1 MRNCTIIN
9 KGKYPFLILVRL
21 YNQIKKIANLLTEFY
36 KPKMK
41 IYNKIKVIFLNNLC
55 NKYSVSAII
64 DHLLN
69 QIYKIIVYQLKIKD
83 KFQ

>member
-1 MRNCTIIN
+1 MTNCTLIN
-9 KGKYPFLILVRL
+9 KGKFPFLILVRL
-21 YNQIKKIANLLTEFY
+21 FNQIKKIAKFLTEFY

-41 IYNKIKVIFLNNLC
+41 IYNIIKVIYLNNLC
-55 NKYSVSAII
+55 NKYSVSATI